1 MSTITDWLDEV
12 PGPHRGQ
19 VIHTAGAP
27 LDEATGAV
35 IMIHG
40 RGATAPSILELAS
53 FLGEPGIAYLAPQAA
68 GSTWYPYPFTQ
79 PREVNE
85 PGLSS
90 AHAVVTTMIERL
102 SDEVFEPES
111 IVLLGFSQ
119 GACLATD
126 VAALNPRPYGG
137 VIGFS
142 GGLIGDQLD
151 PSSYSGSLAET
162 PVFLGCSDIDPHI
175 PVERVHETAE
185 ILSDLDADV
194 TVAIYPGMGHT
205 ISPDEIEHARKI
217 IRPIGSG

>member
-1 MSTITDWLDEV
+1 MSAITNWLDDI

-19 VIHTAGAP
+19 VIHTSGTP
-27 LDEATGAV
+27 VDEATGVV
-35 IMIHG
+35 ILIHG
-40 RGATAPSILELAS
+40 RGATAPSILELAG
-53 FLGEPGIAYLAPQAA
+53 LLDQPGIAYLAPQAA

-90 AHAVVTTMIERL
+90 AHAVVTTMIEL
-102 SDEVFEPES
+102 LEAEGIEADD

-126 VAALNPRPYGG
+126 VAALNPQSYGG

-142 GGLIGDQLD
+142 GGLIGDELD
-151 PSSYSGSLAET
+151 ASTFDGSLDET

-205 ISPDEIEHARKI
+205 INPDEIEQARKI
-217 IRPIGSG
+217 VQRIGAG

>member
-19 VIHTAGAP
+19 VIHTTGAP

-35 IMIHG
+35 IMVHG
-40 RGATAPSILELAS
+40 RGATAPSILDLAG
-53 FLGEPGIAYLAPQAA
+53 LLDQPGVAYLAPQAA

-90 AHAVVTTMIERL
+90 AHAVVTTIIERL
-102 SDEVFEPES
+102 SDEGFEPED

-126 VAALNPRPYGG
+126 VAALNPQPYGG

-142 GGLIGDQLD
+142 GGLIGAELD
-151 PSSYSGSLAET
+151 PDSYIGSVDET

-185 ILSDLDADV
+185 ILSGLDADV

-205 ISPDEIEHARKI
+205 INPDEIEQARKI
-217 IRPIGSG
+217 VQRIGSG

>member
-1 MSTITDWLDEV
+1 MSALTDWLDAV

-19 VIHTAGAP
+19 AVHTAGAP
-27 LDEATGAV
+27 LDEAAGAV

-53 FLGEPGIAYLAPQAA
+53 FLEVLGVAYLAPQAA
-68 GSTWYPYPFTQ
+68 DSTWYPYPFTQ

-102 SDEVFEPES
+102 AETGIEPED

-126 VAALNPRPYGG
+126 VAALNPQPYGG
-137 VIGFS
+137 VIGLS
-142 GGLIGDQLD
+142 GGLIGDELD
-151 PSSYSGSLAET
+151 PSSYTGSLDET
-162 PVFLGCSDIDPHI
+162 PVFLGCSDVDPHI

-185 ILSDLDADV
+185 ILGDLDADV
-194 TVAIYPGMGHT
+194 TAAIYPGMGHT
-205 ISPDEIEHARKI
+205 INPDEIEHARRI
-217 IRPIGSG
+217 IQRIGAT